1 MQRSCSGAELSFG
14 ADAFPEPAKESYMNI
29 APRLPLRRRI
39 GMYAAAVV
47 LVAALAPGRIPPA
60 GAQQLPIVRIDSTM
74 ADDLTPVYYAVHT
87 GMYKKAG
94 IDVELTISPTG
105 SAVAE
110 AVVAGSEDLGKSSL
124 VNLMNAH
131 DHGVP
136 IELTTPGAMYD
147 ARAPFAEM
155 VVATASPMKNAVD
168 LSGKLIGVPYLNDFN
183 ELAAKMWFAKS
194 GGNVADLKFVEIP
207 NSAQAAA
214 IGQHRIDAA
223 ILQEPDLS
231 EALATGKVRVFGLPY
246 SAIST
251 SFMFSAWF
259 AKKTWVDRHAS
270 LLATFNRVTAQ
281 ATEMTN
287 AHPEASA
294 AMMSEAT
301 KIPLAVMTKMRRV
314 KSATTLE
321 PSMLQ
326 PLIDA
331 AAKNGAIPR
340 AFSAATFI
348 FNPQIAAGAES

>member
-1 MQRSCSGAELSFG
+1 
-14 ADAFPEPAKESYMNI
+14 MNI
-29 APRLPLRRRI
+29 ACLRIQSFRRI
-39 GMYAAAVV
+39 GLYAVAAV
-47 LVAALAPGRIPPA
+47 LVTALVPGRIPPA
-60 GAQQLPIVRIDSTM
+60 GAQQLPVVRVDSTM

-155 VVATASPMKNAVD
+155 VAATGSPMKSAAD
-168 LSGKLIGVPYLNDFN
+168 LAGKLIGVPYLNDFN
-183 ELAAKMWFAKS
+183 ELVAKMWFAKS

-214 IGQHRIDAA
+214 IAQHRIDAA
-223 ILQEPDLS
+223 ILQEPELS
-231 EALATGKVRVFGLPY
+231 QALATGTVRVLGLPY
-246 SAIST
+246 SAISP
-251 SFMFSAWF
+251 SFMFAAWF
-259 AKKTWVDRHAS
+259 ATTSWAKQHAS
-270 LLATFNRVTAQ
+270 LLDTFNRVTAQ
-281 ATEMTN
+281 ATEITN
-287 AHPEASA
+287 AHPDLTST
-294 AMMSEAT
+294 MMSEAT

-314 KSATTLE
+314 KTATELE
-321 PSMLQ
+321 PEMVQ

-331 AAKNGAIPR
+331 AAKNGAIPHG
-340 AFSAATFI
+340 FAAETFI
-348 FNPQIAAGAES
+348 FNTQAAAGAK